1 MTLFRTC
8 LLAVATIV
16 ASSSLAA
23 HADSIDF
30 TISGSAD
37 GFSGSGVFTTELDGS
52 GNNLITGISAPGVT
66 GLIAPGGFN
75 GNDNLLFPSDP
86 LVFDS
91 KGFSF
96 SAANGS
102 DQFDV
107 NVFSDGTGYSA
118 FFRDEDGSTGTLP
131 VTLQIGSSV
140 SPVPEP
146 ATLLLLGTGVLGAAG
161 AVRKRSLSR

>member
-8 LLAVATIV
+8 LLAVATIF
-16 ASSSLAA
+16 ASASLAA
-23 HADSIDF
+23 HADTIDF
-30 TISGSAD
+30 TISGSAG
-37 GFSGSGVFTTELDGS
+37 GFGGSGVLTTTLDGS
-52 GNNLITGISAPGVT
+52 GSYLITGITATGVT

-91 KGFSF
+91 NGFSF
-96 SAANGS
+96 SATDGS

-107 NVFSDGTGYSA
+107 NVFSNGTGYSA
-118 FFRDEDGSTGTLP
+118 FFRDQDGSTGTLP
-131 VTLQIGSSV
+131 VTLQLDTSA

-146 ATLLLLGTGVLGAAG
+146 STLLLIGTGILGAAG
-161 AVRKRSLSR
+161 AIRRRVSV

>member
-8 LLAVATIV
+8 LLAVATIF
-16 ASSSLAA
+16 AASSLAA
-23 HADSIDF
+23 HADTVNF
-30 TISGSAD
+30 TIDGSAG
-37 GFSGSGVFTTELDGS
+37 GFSGSGVFTTTVDVS
-52 GNNLITGISAPGVT
+52 GNYLITGITATGVT

-96 SAANGS
+96 SATDGS

-107 NVFSDGTGYSA
+107 NVFSNGTGYSA

-131 VTLQIGSSV
+131 VSLEVSSSA

-146 ATLLLLGTGVLGAAG
+146 STLLLIGTGVLGAAG
-161 AVRKRSLSR
+161 AIRRRVSV